1 MENSEL
7 RANCCRIVYS
17 ATQREELRYATVYF
31 IGRDIFSDVRLELG
45 CLSENTG
52 RPHVGHML
60 HAFSGALA
68 GMLFAN
74 AVEMLC
80 MPGIVSDITGGSAFA
95 IVPADALSDRRL
107 SRDARWLYAL
117 LCGHADRTGLC
128 RRSLRRLADEQGV
141 SRRSLQRWLGELEEH
156 GRIVR
161 VDAQG
166 KAGQFRVIRNPVDLA
181 SSRAVGIAQSDKR
194 RARYGE
200 YGRRGVSSRHGT
212 CDGAVTGQVVE
223 KVAEGDSPVARGAP
237 EASPPPVT
245 RLSPR
250 TRPDS
255 TRPVEHDGALLVGRS
270 RTSDEREEARRRI
283 EREREI
289 RRIIQAVFG
298 SRFSGAVPVGEIL
311 RERLTEQEIEDLV
324 TGMRPLAD
332 LLPMLG
338 CQPIE
343 NETAAV
349 VSPWRNGDRDD
360 DTPKC
365 A

>member
-1 MENSEL
+1 METAS
-7 RANCCRIVYS
+7 
-17 ATQREELRYATVYF
+17 
-31 IGRDIFSDVRLELG
+31 
-45 CLSENTG
+45 G
-52 RPHVGHML
+52 RPEGNSSL
-60 HAFSGALA
+60 RDQ
-68 GMLFAN
+68 
-74 AVEMLC
+74 LC
-80 MPGIVSDITGGSAFA
+80 S
-95 IVPADALSDRRL
+95 
-107 SRDARWLYAL
+107 
-117 LCGHADRTGLC
+117 H
-128 RRSLRRLADEQGV
+128 RRSTRGPHRT
-141 SRRSLQRWLGELEEH
+141 RT
-156 GRIVR
+156 
-161 VDAQG
+161 
-166 KAGQFRVIRNPVDLA
+166 FRVIRNPADLA
-181 SSRAVGIAQSDKR
+181 TSRAVGVAQSDER

-212 CDGAVTGQVVE
+212 GDRVVTGQAVE
-223 KVAEGDSPVARGAP
+223 KAAEGDGPVAGGVS
-237 EASPPPVT
+237 EASSPPVT
-245 RLSPR
+245 WLSPR

-255 TRPVEHDGALLVGRS
+255 TRPVEHDGALPVGRG

-338 CQPIE
+338 CQPIA

-360 DTPKC
+360 GSPKC